1 MLQDFPVKG
10 RHIENSL
17 KYYDLRRFMYQR
29 YISILDAKLRDKTQ
43 WTTEHSQSPLERVL
57 VCSALIQPDNNAKFR
72 PGTGCW
78 TKT

>member
-29 YISILDAKLRDKTQ
+29 YISILDAKLRDKPVD
-43 WTTEHSQSPLERVL
+43 ESQPPLERVL
-57 VCSALIQPDNNAKFR
+57 VCSGLNN
-72 PGTGCW
+72 
-78 TKT
+78 